1 MKVTIKAH
9 VHAKQDEEYDVE
21 KMEFVSCVKYTIFPY
36 SMTDVSPEY
45 VCLGAQEFTVDIPDD
60 FDVRQGIVANL
71 EEEKRKAT
79 ADYQKRLTEL
89 NAQIQSL
96 LAIEA

>member
-1 MKVTIKAH
+1 MKVTITAH
-9 VHAKQDEEYDVE
+9 VHAKQDEEYDVD
-21 KMEFVSCVKYTIFPY
+21 KMEFVSCVKYAIFPY

-79 ADYQKRLTEL
+79 AAYQKRLTEL